1 MDSFEAFESL
11 SGSMRQV
18 TNNSFEAFESLSG
31 SMRQVTDMAQALERQ
46 LEEFQVTLLF
56 GSSDSQNRT

>member
-1 MDSFEAFESL
+1 LD
-11 SGSMRQV
+11 
-18 TNNSFEAFESLSG
+18 SFEAFESLSG